1 VPSASVSPTGSAR
14 AGYPRD
20 VLTRGTLS
28 PGRGRDYVR
37 YAVVGHHF
45 VEGWLESLG
54 IQLIDAVED
63 RQRELGVTGPIA
75 EIGVH
80 HGKLFILLSLLRRPG
95 ERAVAVDLFED
106 QERNVDRSG
115 RGDRERF
122 MANLQRHQ
130 PNAPDVVVRQADSN
144 DLDGPALR
152 ALAGAALR
160 IVSVDGGHTADLTEH
175 DLATACDALT
185 DGGVVILDD
194 CFNEVFPAVSEG
206 AQRFLRNR
214 TDIRAVGA
222 GGNKTFLC
230 HETYGERYREAI
242 AQRAARLHL
251 YTQHHEFVGAPFLS
265 VFPRTRRAAVPYWLR
280 YTRGWVTSR
289 LRMSARDE

>member
-1 VPSASVSPTGSAR
+1 M
-14 AGYPRD
+14 
-20 VLTRGTLS
+20 LTRGSLS
-28 PGRGRDYVR
+28 PGRARDYVR

-45 VEGWLESLG
+45 VDGWLEGLG
-54 IQLIDAVED
+54 IQLIDAVES

-95 ERAVAVDLFED
+95 EHAVALDLFED
-106 QERNVDRSG
+106 QDRNVDRSG

-130 PNAPDVVVRQADSN
+130 PGAPDVVVQQCDSN
-144 DLDGPALR
+144 ELDGPALR
-152 ALAGAALR
+152 ALAGGPLR

-175 DLATACDALT
+175 DLTTACDALA
-185 DGGVVILDD
+185 DGGVVVLDD

-206 AQRFLRNR
+206 AQRFLRKR
-214 TDIRAVGA
+214 SDIRAVGA

-230 HETYGERYREAI
+230 HLGYADSYREAI
-242 AQRAARLHL
+242 AQRAEQLNL
-251 YTQHHEFVGAPFLS
+251 YMQDHEFVGAPFLS
-265 VFPRTRRAAVPYWLR
+265 VFPRTRRAAIPYWSR
-280 YTRGWVTSR
+280 YARGWVASR
-289 LRMSARDE
+289 LRMSARDD